1 MAEQQ
6 DSQERTEQPTP
17 KRLADARKKGQ
28 IARSRELST
37 MLILLGGALALFFSG
52 GHLVS
57 GLTEIMTVSFR
68 MSHAEVFNAY
78 LPPARLIDLILHALS
93 ALAPLLFI
101 ATVVSLTAP
110 LALGSWSL
118 SGEALLP
125 KLERLDPIKGLKRV
139 FGPKGLMEAFKAF
152 AKFTLILGFTLAVL
166 YHEKG
171 PILRLGRGDVHASLA
186 ASAEIL
192 FVTFVIVASATAIIA
207 LIDVPFQLWQ
217 HHKQMRMSRQQ
228 LKDENKE
235 TDGAPELKARV
246 RALQQEVARRR
257 MMEEIPQADVVVTN
271 PEHFAVALKFEVD
284 TMHAPVVVAKGVE
297 SVAQHI
303 RALATAHDGTVMS
316 APPLARALFYTTKI
330 NREIPAGLYVAVA
343 KVLAYVFQLRAGV
356 VDPLPPDDLP
366 IPADLAH

>member
-1 MAEQQ
+1 M
-6 DSQERTEQPTP
+6 R
-17 KRLADARKKGQ
+17 
-28 IARSRELST
+28 
-37 MLILLGGALALFFSG
+37 
-52 GHLVS
+52 VS
-57 GLTEIMTVSFR
+57 
-68 MSHAEVFNAY
+68 
-78 LPPARLIDLILHALS
+78 PQ
-93 ALAPLLFI
+93 APRF
-101 ATVVSLTAP
+101 
-110 LALGSWSL
+110 
-118 SGEALLP
+118 
-125 KLERLDPIKGLKRV
+125 
-139 FGPKGLMEAFKAF
+139 
-152 AKFTLILGFTLAVL
+152 
-166 YHEKG
+166 
-171 PILRLGRGDVHASLA
+171 
-186 ASAEIL
+186 L

-303 RALATAHDGTVMS
+303 RALATAHDVTVMS